1 MPEEL
6 AYNGKILNVN
16 LSNGRSRPRD
26 IPEQMYKDYLGGYGL
41 GARLLFDRIPQGAD
55 PMGPDNVLGLMPGV
69 MTGTP
74 IFGNRFQAV
83 CKSPSTGG
91 WGDATAAATS
101 APT

>member
-16 LSNGRSRPRD
+16 LSSGEITPEEL
-26 IPEQMYKDYLGGYGL
+26 PEQLYKDYLGGYGL
-41 GARLLFDRIPQGAD
+41 GVRLLFDRIPQGAD

-74 IFGNRFQAV
+74 I
-83 CKSPSTGG
+83 
-91 WGDATAAATS
+91 
-101 APT
+101 